1 MARQDRVTIEDVAK
15 LSGVSRGTVS
25 RVLNGSL
32 NVRPATRKQILDVI
46 ERLEYQ
52 PSVHARR
59 TAGAKAYTV
68 SVILPMIETEFYVR
82 LVEGIERKLRSQWHA
97 PVISPV
103 FSREPVAWLRR
114 PDIPAYDADGIILCS
129 LVPER
134 LFPSGHF
141 PTGRPAVLVDSHSPA
156 YDSVYLDN
164 EYGGYLAGHRLA
176 QGEGDIHV
184 ISMREYVE
192 SPLAGVFRHRLQG
205 FRRALEEAGRELPDD
220 RVHAYDFSWS
230 AGCLATRDILQRS
243 NPPVNIFA
251 LCDLFALGVVEEAA
265 RTGLDIGESV
275 RIVGFDDH
283 SWTAELGLTT
293 VHQPIEEMGE
303 TAAGLLLERLNGDKS
318 PVREVR
324 FTPELVVRKSA

>member
-1 MARQDRVTIEDVAK
+1 MARQNRVTIEDVAK
-15 LSGVSRGTVS
+15 LSGVSTGTVS

-32 NVRPATRKQILDVI
+32 NVRPATRQQVLDVI
-46 ERLEYQ
+46 ERLKYQ

-68 SVILPMIETEFYVR
+68 SVILPMIETEFYAR
-82 LVEGIERKLRSQWHA
+82 LVEGIERKLRSQWHV

-103 FSREPVAWLRR
+103 FSRERVASLRQ
-114 PDIPAYDADGIILCS
+114 PNIPAYDADGIILCS
-129 LVPER
+129 LLPER
-134 LFPSGHF
+134 LYPSGHF
-141 PTGRPAVLVDSHSPA
+141 PTARPAVLVDSYSPA

-164 EYGGYLAGHRLA
+164 EYGGYLAGRRLA
-176 QGEGDIHV
+176 QYKGDIHV
-184 ISMREYVE
+184 ISVQEYAE

-220 RVHAYDFSWS
+220 HVHAYDFSWS

-243 NPPVNIFA
+243 KPPVNIFA
-251 LCDLFALGVVEEAA
+251 LCDLLALGVIEEAA
-265 RTGLDIGESV
+265 RASLDLGKAV
-275 RIVGFDDH
+275 RVIGFDDH

-293 VHQPIEEMGE
+293 VHQDIEEMGE
-303 TAAGLLLERLNGDKS
+303 AAAGLLLERLNGDKS

-324 FTPELVVRKSA
+324 FTPRLVVRKSA